1 MTTPATPDG
10 PTRAT
15 WPQSWNARSAAR
27 NARLRVRA
35 AAFSAVKTLED
46 FDFGH
51 QPVARTPIQALA
63 SGAYLPSTATSSCS
77 GHRAP
82 AKHTWPPPSAS
93 RPPGRVNRV
102 LFGTATDWV
111 TRLIEAHD
119 RGRLAAEL
127 NAPARDLVVLSV
139 PTGFMVSGE
148 GGPEYP
154 VRRHRRPM
162 TAALWCWRTC
172 QRVALRRHP
181 RPAAVDRDGLLPAD
195 VVGQVSSYRRGM
207 VHEPP
212 PTRPPGG
219 PPGGGPGRP
228 AVSWPLVAG
237 LGGLALLWPLAELT
251 GMVDA
256 LGVSTAWLLVGG
268 TVMVVWVGGVGL
280 GRVPRPV
287 LTLALAGVV
296 YGLVIVALVLV
307 LGLERIGVASTAVG
321 VAVELIRST
330 VQGVVAGLLAGFV
343 QRLGGP

>member
-1 MTTPATPDG
+1 
-10 PTRAT
+10 
-15 WPQSWNARSAAR
+15 
-27 NARLRVRA
+27 
-35 AAFSAVKTLED
+35 
-46 FDFGH
+46 
-51 QPVARTPIQALA
+51 
-63 SGAYLPSTATSSCS
+63 
-77 GHRAP
+77 
-82 AKHTWPPPSAS
+82 
-93 RPPGRVNRV
+93 
-102 LFGTATDWV
+102 
-111 TRLIEAHD
+111 
-119 RGRLAAEL
+119 
-127 NAPARDLVVLSV
+127 
-139 PTGFMVSGE
+139 
-148 GGPEYP
+148 
-154 VRRHRRPM
+154 
-162 TAALWCWRTC
+162 
-172 QRVALRRHP
+172 
-181 RPAAVDRDGLLPAD
+181 
-195 VVGQVSSYRRGM
+195 M

-307 LGLERIGVASTAVG
+307 LGLERIGVASTAMG